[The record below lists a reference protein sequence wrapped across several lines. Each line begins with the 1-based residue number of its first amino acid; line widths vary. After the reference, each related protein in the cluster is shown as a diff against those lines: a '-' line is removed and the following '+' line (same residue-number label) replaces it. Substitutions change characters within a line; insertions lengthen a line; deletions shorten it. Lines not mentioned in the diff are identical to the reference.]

1 MPPPNSSVCDHA
13 PLLPPPK
20 VAARK
25 RTRELANLANTK
37 NLNGTLVAETDLDGA
52 AAAAAGGGGGGGQVG
67 RQLAMSR
74 DELLTTTK
82 VGVRGQARGRWSN
95 AEQVKVKVSMPV
107 SG

>member
-1 MPPPNSSVCDHA
+1 M
-13 PLLPPPK
+13 
-20 VAARK
+20 AARK

-52 AAAAAGGGGGGGQVG
+52 AAAAAAAAGGGGGGGGGQVG

-82 VGVRGQARGRWSN
+82 VGVLGQARGRWSN
-95 AEQVKVKVSMPV
+95 AEQVKVKVSMTV
-107 SG
+107 CQ

>member
-1 MPPPNSSVCDHA
+1 M
-13 PLLPPPK
+13 
-20 VAARK
+20 AARK

-52 AAAAAGGGGGGGQVG
+52 AAAAAGGGGGGGGGGQVG

-82 VGVRGQARGRWSN
+82 VGVLGQARGRWSN
-95 AEQVKVKVSMPV
+95 AEQVKVKVSTTYDRMPV
-107 SG
+107 GRCVGK